1 METKT
6 RVVSYQIKSF
16 LVCFCTMTKICYYRK
31 VIWHSHMRRRFI
43 FIHYFL
49 ISKVRICDFNNKFFV
64 ISKNIFWYQ
73 KIFSDFF
80 LYQEIFFYIS
90 RILFFYIKNSIIW
103 YQKIIYIFWYQE
115 LYLLITENQ
124 MNILRMR
131 M

>member
-1 METKT
+1 METET

-31 VIWHSHMRRRFI
+31 VTWHSHMRRRFL

-80 LYQEIFFYIS
+80 LYQEIFFYI
-90 RILFFYIKNSIIW
+90 KNSIFLYKKFYHLISENHLHFL
-103 YQKIIYIFWYQE
+103 ISRIN
-115 LYLLITENQ
+115 YLLITENQ
-124 MNILRMR
+124 MNILRMH